1 MTQLHNSKN
10 WPQGNRNKPILELQI
25 NYSLNNQDDVDQ
37 IMHDQFQDD
46 FACTHPLPLPKK
58 LLPTD
63 SGGGELAFEH
73 EFSSN
78 SSFDSLRK

>member
-1 MTQLHNSKN
+1 
-10 WPQGNRNKPILELQI
+10 
-25 NYSLNNQDDVDQ
+25 
-37 IMHDQFQDD
+37 MHDQFQDD

-63 SGGGELAFEH
+63 WRGGELAFEH